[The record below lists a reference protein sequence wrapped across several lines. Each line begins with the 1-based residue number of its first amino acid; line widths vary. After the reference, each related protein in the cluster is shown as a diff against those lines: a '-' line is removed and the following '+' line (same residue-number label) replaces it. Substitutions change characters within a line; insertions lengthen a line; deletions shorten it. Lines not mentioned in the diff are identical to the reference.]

1 MSLEKFFETE
11 LDEHAEVFAATRE
24 AISEPFS
31 KFVDVCL
38 NACRQDKKLVLFG
51 NGGSAADAQH
61 IATEL
66 IVRYEVDGAPI
77 TAIALTTDTSV
88 LTAVANDYSF
98 DELFSRQIEG
108 LCREGDVAIGIS
120 TSGQSENVIR
130 GLKMAKKVGAQAIG
144 LVGRDGGRMKGLA
157 DPLVVV
163 PANDTGRI
171 QEMHIMLGHML
182 CGALERELRSA

>member
-1 MSLEKFFETE
+1 MSLDAFFQAE
-11 LDEHAEVFAATRE
+11 LNEHAEAFAATRE
-24 AISEPFS
+24 VIIKPFT
-31 KFVDVCL
+31 KLVQTCL
-38 NACRQDKKLVLFG
+38 TACRNGKKLVLFG

-77 TAIALTTDTSV
+77 MAMALTTDTSV

-98 DELFSRQIEG
+98 EDIFSRQVEG

-120 TSGQSENVIR
+120 TSGQSENIIR
-130 GLKMAKKVGAQAIG
+130 GLNMAKKVGAHAVG

-157 DPLVVV
+157 DPLVIV
-163 PANDTGRI
+163 PATDTGRI

>member
-1 MSLEKFFETE
+1 MSLDAFFQAEF
-11 LDEHAEVFAATRE
+11 DEHVEAFAATRDVVV
-24 AISEPFS
+24 EPFTRL
-31 KFVDVCL
+31 VEVCL
-38 NACRQDKKLVLFG
+38 TACRNGNKIVLFG

-98 DELFSRQIEG
+98 EDLFARQVEG

-130 GLKMAKKVGAQAIG
+130 ALDMAKKIGASAVGLA
-144 LVGRDGGRMKGLA
+144 GRDGGRMKGLA
-157 DPLVVV
+157 DPLVIV
-163 PANDTGRI
+163 PATDTGRI

-182 CGALERELRSA
+182 CGALEREFRSP

>member
-1 MSLEKFFETE
+1 MSLDAFFQAE
-11 LDEHAEVFAATRE
+11 LDEHAEAFIATRE
-24 AISEPFS
+24 VIIKPFT
-31 KFVDVCL
+31 KLVETCL
-38 NACRQDKKLVLFG
+38 TACHNGKKLVLFG

-77 TAIALTTDTSV
+77 MAMALTTDTSV

-98 DELFSRQIEG
+98 EDIFSRQVEG

-120 TSGQSENVIR
+120 TSGQSENIIR
-130 GLKMAKKVGAQAIG
+130 GLNMAKKIGAHAVGI
-144 LVGRDGGRMKGLA
+144 VGRDGGRMKGLA
-157 DPLVVV
+157 DPLVIV
-163 PANDTGRI
+163 PATNTGRI

>member
-1 MSLEKFFETE
+1 MSLEQFFQAEF
-11 LDEHAEVFAATRE
+11 DEHAEAFAATRD
-24 AISEPFS
+24 AVIEPFS
-31 KFVDVCL
+31 RFVDVCL
-38 NACRQDKKLVLFG
+38 EACRNGKKIVLFG

-98 DELFSRQIEG
+98 EDLFSRQVEG
-108 LCREGDVAIGIS
+108 LCSEGDIAIGIS
-120 TSGQSENVIR
+120 TSGQSENVLR
-130 GLKMAKKVGAQAIG
+130 ALEMAKKIGAIPVGLA
-144 LVGRDGGRMKGLA
+144 GRDGGRMKGLA
-157 DPLVVV
+157 DPLVIV
-163 PANDTGRI
+163 PATDTGRI

-182 CGALERELRSA
+182 CGALEREFRKS

>member
-1 MSLEKFFETE
+1 MSLDAFFQAE
-11 LDEHAEVFAATRE
+11 LDEHAEAFIATRE
-24 AISEPFS
+24 VIIKPFT
-31 KFVDVCL
+31 KLVETCL
-38 NACRQDKKLVLFG
+38 TACRNGKKLVLFG

-77 TAIALTTDTSV
+77 MAMALTTDTSV

-98 DELFSRQIEG
+98 EDIFSRQVEG

-120 TSGQSENVIR
+120 TSGQSENIIR
-130 GLKMAKKVGAQAIG
+130 GLNMAKKVGAHAVG
-144 LVGRDGGRMKGLA
+144 LVGRDGGRMKGIA
-157 DPLVVV
+157 DPLVIV
-163 PANDTGRI
+163 PVTDTGRI

-182 CGALERELRSA
+182 CSALEQELRSA

>member
-1 MSLEKFFETE
+1 MSLDAFFQAE
-11 LDEHAEVFAATRE
+11 LDEHAEAFIATRE
-24 AISEPFS
+24 VIIKPFT
-31 KFVDVCL
+31 KLVETCL
-38 NACRQDKKLVLFG
+38 TACRNGKKLVLFG

-77 TAIALTTDTSV
+77 MAMALTTDTSV

-98 DELFSRQIEG
+98 EDIFSRQVEG

-120 TSGQSENVIR
+120 TSGQSENIIR
-130 GLKMAKKVGAQAIG
+130 GLNMAKKVGAHAVG

-157 DPLVVV
+157 DPLVIV
-163 PANDTGRI
+163 PATDTGRI

>member
-1 MSLEKFFETE
+1 MSLDAFFQAE
-11 LDEHAEVFAATRE
+11 LDEHAEAFIATRE
-24 AISEPFS
+24 VIIKPFT
-31 KFVDVCL
+31 KLVQTCL
-38 NACRQDKKLVLFG
+38 TACRNGKKLVLFG

-77 TAIALTTDTSV
+77 MAMALTTDTSV

-98 DELFSRQIEG
+98 EDIFSRQVEG

-120 TSGQSENVIR
+120 TSGQSENIIR
-130 GLKMAKKVGAQAIG
+130 GLNMAKKIGAHAVGI
-144 LVGRDGGRMKGLA
+144 VGRDGGRMKGIA
-157 DPLVVV
+157 DPLVIV
-163 PANDTGRI
+163 PVTDTGRI

-182 CGALERELRSA
+182 CSALEQELRSA

>member
-1 MSLEKFFETE
+1 MSLDAFFQAE
-11 LDEHAEVFAATRE
+11 LDEHAEAFIATRE
-24 AISEPFS
+24 VIIKPFT
-31 KFVDVCL
+31 KLVETCL
-38 NACRQDKKLVLFG
+38 TACRNGKKLVLFG

-77 TAIALTTDTSV
+77 MAMALTTDTSV

-98 DELFSRQIEG
+98 EDIFSRQVEG

-120 TSGQSENVIR
+120 TSGQSENIIR
-130 GLKMAKKVGAQAIG
+130 GLNMAKKVGAHAVG

-157 DPLVVV
+157 DPLVIV
-163 PANDTGRI
+163 PATDTGRI

-182 CGALERELRSA
+182 CSALEQELRSA

>member
-1 MSLEKFFETE
+1 MSLDAFFKSE
-11 LDEHAEVFAATRE
+11 LDEHAEAFAATRE
-24 AISEPFS
+24 VILEPFT
-31 KFVDVCL
+31 KLVETCL
-38 NACRQDKKLVLFG
+38 NACRNGKKLVLFG

-66 IVRYEVDGAPI
+66 IVRYEIDGAPI
-77 TAIALTTDTSV
+77 MAMALTTDTSV
-88 LTAVANDYSF
+88 LTAIANDYSF
-98 DELFSRQIEG
+98 EDLFSRQVEG

-130 GLKMAKKVGAQAIG
+130 ALNMAKKVGAHAVG
-144 LVGRDGGRMKGLA
+144 LVGRDGGRMKGVA
-157 DPLVVV
+157 DPLVIV
-163 PANDTGRI
+163 PATDTGRI

>member
-1 MSLEKFFETE
+1 MDT
-11 LDEHAEVFAATRE
+11 
-24 AISEPFS
+24 
-31 KFVDVCL
+31 CL
-38 NACRQDKKLVLFG
+38 TACRNGGKLVLFG

-77 TAIALTTDTSV
+77 TAMALTTDTSV
-88 LTAVANDYSF
+88 LTAIANDYSF
-98 DELFSRQIEG
+98 DELFSRQVEG
-108 LCREGDVAIGIS
+108 LCRAGDVAIGIS
-120 TSGQSENVIR
+120 TSGNSENVIR
-130 GLKMAKKVGAQAIG
+130 GLEMARKVGAHAIG

-157 DPLVVV
+157 DPLVIV

-182 CGALERELRSA
+182 CAALERELRSA